1 MIPKSV
7 DPITPVTRRSKRH
20 ASLNNCS
27 AFDDSFVQVSD
38 IQDESKRLSSIAT
51 PKSSQIRS
59 KSLFSNDDKE
69 NAVEGKRISQ
79 NNSAFNDSFV
89 SLSTI
94 QDKLDNPETSQK
106 VGNISFYNES
116 QLASM
121 LEPSQCLKNLSDEH
135 QVSKNNVDI
144 IEEIKQ
150 EKTEHFT
157 HEEPISDYGSEHDQ
171 NNDEEIVAELD
182 LRNFC
187 DFDEFCENLVKLQTV
202 TRKVTPESVKSV
214 KSQKVKQETP
224 ESVKSQMVRRKESPE
239 CEAILRQIEIKVEKH
254 FKMPNL
260 QDFESRA
267 RVTPK
272 ALKFTQSPVIPIK
285 AKKRAIISSS
295 DEENSA
301 DEALNSDKDDSPI
314 IRKPKLKKPRNKF
327 IDDEA
332 ELSGDGSEDDEHS
345 NENLDAYDQSFLD
358 DDGDHGI
365 PDLDEKAIYLR
376 SIKSPELNFRK
387 LKPLKPMAKEDIY
400 SQEVTDSMM
409 LDDYQEDSFCVEN
422 SDEIEYADSPDELD
436 FIPEFEEGEKPKK
449 NKTLAVAKKRKRI
462 LMSSSDEEEVRIVT
476 PPAVSKV
483 SMTIA
488 TPPAVSK
495 VSVSSVSSLSTPKNV
510 SSATSKSVLSF
521 QASPGSVSIS
531 AQDKSVTSV
540 TTKNSVTPSKLQKS
554 KVVPGVP
561 QCGVTIVANPTEVH
575 KSHDLISSLKH
586 IHGLT
591 VCVQKGFDS
600 AGYLLS
606 TRLAVSLVKNSDLCN
621 GAQRHKLVQIVQ
633 TLNEYYERGFLIIET
648 SNSNQFLEM
657 RHNRSKYIDMIIC
670 QLATSNIRILY
681 SQTIEQTSGLI
692 AKLAKKEARKHFAL
706 PANLKLPELSEDFVP
721 MYQEIPGVS
730 LALAMRMCISFEN
743 PSELFSAALAT
754 LIRKLKIDEKRAQ
767 KIHEFCRHE
776 LKIDN
781 VSDGEDDSE

>member
-7 DPITPVTRRSKRH
+7 DPITPVTRRSQRH

-59 KSLFSNDDKE
+59 KNLFRIDDKE

-89 SLSTI
+89 SLSMI

-144 IEEIKQ
+144 TEEIKQ

-157 HEEPISDYGSEHDQ
+157 HGEPISDYSSEHNQ
-171 NNDEEIVAELD
+171 NNDEEIVAEID

-202 TRKVTPESVKSV
+202 TRKVTPES
-214 KSQKVKQETP
+214 
-224 ESVKSQMVRRKESPE
+224 QMVRRKVSPE
-239 CEAILRQIEIKVEKH
+239 CEAILREIEIKVEKH

-272 ALKFTQSPVIPIK
+272 ALKFSQSPVIPIR

-295 DEENSA
+295 DEDNSA

-436 FIPEFEEGEKPKK
+436 FIPEFEEKPKK
-449 NKTLAVAKKRKRI
+449 NKTAAVAKKRKRI

-495 VSVSSVSSLSTPKNV
+495 VSVSSVSSLSTPKNA
-510 SSATSKSVLSF
+510 SSATSKSVLSL
-521 QASPGSVSIS
+521 QESPGSVSIS

-586 IHGLT
+586 SHGLT

-606 TRLAVSLVKNSDLCN
+606 TRLAVSRVKNSDLCN
-621 GAQRHKLVQIVQ
+621 GAQRHKLVEIVQ

-648 SNSNQFLEM
+648 SDSNQFLEM

-730 LALAMRMCISFEN
+730 LALAMQMCISFEN

-776 LKIDN
+776 LKIEN